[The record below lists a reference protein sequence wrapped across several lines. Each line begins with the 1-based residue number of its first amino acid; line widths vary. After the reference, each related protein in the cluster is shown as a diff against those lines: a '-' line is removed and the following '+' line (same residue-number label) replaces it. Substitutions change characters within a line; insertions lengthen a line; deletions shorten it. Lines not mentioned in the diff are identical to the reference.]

1 MLFPR
6 KLIIVLY
13 VVVGVVIA
21 STHDY
26 LNNLDTLRRI
36 VSAALAILLWPL
48 VLLGIDLH
56 IKR

>member
-1 MLFPR
+1 VLFPR

-13 VVVGVVIA
+13 VVVGVVLA
-21 STHDY
+21 SSHHY
-26 LNNLDTLRRI
+26 LSNLDTVRRI

-56 IKR
+56 IKK